1 MYRLALKSGRFFL
14 YPIIFAA
21 KEPMAKAD
29 QIKKLVASY
38 GRPAEFR
45 AATLK
50 IIEEEHRIGH
60 RPFAAA
66 LKKMLDAHVTDT
78 PVNTGGLAHID
89 QVTDPASE
97 LLDVTEPKRG
107 LQDIVLNSEGRVS
120 FERLIEEQRQGD
132 ELRRHRL
139 PVRGKLLLC
148 GPPGCG
154 KTLSAEVIA
163 RELSLPLMTAKVD
176 MLISSMLGQTAGNLR
191 RMFEY
196 AGRRPCVLFLDEFDA
211 IARSRTDSGEHN
223 ELRRVVN
230 SLLRMIDK
238 YQTRGVLI
246 AATNL
251 EQSLD
256 TAIWRRFD
264 DVVHLGPPAHD
275 EARKLLELIFKNFP
289 VNFDV
294 SGMVS
299 KLTSLSYAE
308 IERVAFE
315 AIKTAVLKKHKAVS
329 ETDVAA
335 ALKAETRRQRSSR
348 GSERSNR

>member
-1 MYRLALKSGRFFL
+1 
-14 YPIIFAA
+14 
-21 KEPMAKAD
+21 MAKAD

-66 LKKMLDAHVTDT
+66 LKKMLDAHVTDS
-78 PVNTGGLAHID
+78 PASTGGLAHID
-89 QVTDPASE
+89 QITDPASE

-107 LQDIVLNSEGRVS
+107 LGDIVLNSEARAS
-120 FERLIEEQRQGD
+120 FDRLIEEQRRGD

-139 PVRGKLLLC
+139 PVRAKLLLC

-163 RELSLPLMTAKVD
+163 RELSLPLMTAKID
-176 MLISSMLGQTAGNLR
+176 MLISSMLGQTASNLR

-196 AGRRPCVLFLDEFDA
+196 SARKPCVLFLDEFDA

-251 EQSLD
+251 ESSLD
-256 TAIWRRFD
+256 AAIWRRFD
-264 DVVHLGPPAHD
+264 DSVNLGPPSAD
-275 EARKLLELIFKNFP
+275 DARKLLELTFKNYP

-294 SGMVS
+294 AGVVP
-299 KLTSLSYAE
+299 KLTGLSYAE

-315 AIKTAVLKKHKAVS
+315 AIKTSVLKKHKAVS
-329 ETDVAA
+329 ETHLAA
-335 ALKAETRRQRSSR
+335 ALKAETRRQANRGSDRSSR
-348 GSERSNR
+348 